1 MERLKARAVPFATAI
16 DVGASNGRWSVEM
29 MKIFPDVHYHCIEA
43 QTRHAS
49 ALRKMT
55 GTHKNLTH
63 VIAAAGASEGTIYFE
78 VEDLFGG
85 RAAAQ
90 NSNARQVP
98 VPMTTIDIQ
107 VRQFSLKPPFLIKLD
122 THGYEWPILEGAK
135 ATLAKTEVLIIEMYN
150 FTSGEPMLLF
160 YELCQKLDGLGFRTF
175 DLCELLHRPSDGFL
189 WQFDV
194 VLLRKDRPEFA
205 NLNFK

>member
-1 MERLKARAVPFATAI
+1 
-16 DVGASNGRWSVEM
+16 
-29 MKIFPDVHYHCIEA
+29 
-43 QTRHAS
+43 
-49 ALRKMT
+49 
-55 GTHKNLTH
+55 
-63 VIAAAGASEGTIYFE
+63 
-78 VEDLFGG
+78 
-85 RAAAQ
+85 
-90 NSNARQVP
+90 
-98 VPMTTIDIQ
+98 TTIDLQ